1 MNLSG
6 KVAVVTGAANGL
18 GEAVARRFA
27 SEGAKLVLTDIEVS
41 SLNQVA
47 ADIDGVA
54 LSADMSVEA
63 NVQAVAELAMKT
75 HGRIDVWISNAGM
88 NGPRQP
94 GNLQD
99 NELWDSMWRL
109 HVMSHVYAARAVLP
123 DMLARGDGYLL
134 ATSSSIA
141 LATAIEKVAYSVTK
155 HGLVALCEWL
165 AATYRPKGIKVSCMC
180 PGAIRTR
187 IFLTNNFP
195 EDSFAMR
202 SSLSPEQAAEL
213 VIRGIESEKF
223 LLLTH
228 PENADA
234 LAEKA
239 TDYDR
244 WIESIAPTY
253 PA

>member
-1 MNLSG
+1 MNLAG

-27 SEGAKLVLTDIEVS
+27 AEGAKLVLTDIEVS

-47 ADIDGVA
+47 VDIGGVA
-54 LSADMSVEA
+54 LSADMSLEA

-75 HGRIDVWISNAGM
+75 HGRIDLWMSNAGM

-109 HVMSHVYAARAVLP
+109 HVMSHVYAARAVVP
-123 DMLARGDGYLL
+123 GMVARGDGYLL

-141 LATAIEKVAYSVTK
+141 LATQIEKVAYAVTK
-155 HGLVALCEWL
+155 HGLLALCEWL
-165 AATYRPKGIKVSCMC
+165 AATYRPQGVRVSCLC
-180 PGAIRTR
+180 PGSIRTR
-187 IFLTNNFP
+187 IFLSNNFP

-202 SSLSPEQAAEL
+202 SSLSPEQAAEF
-213 VIRGIESEKF
+213 VVRGIESEEF
-223 LLLTH
+223 LILTH
-228 PENADA
+228 AENAA
-234 LAEKA
+234 PLSEKA
-239 TDYDR
+239 VDYDHWLEVTSR
-244 WIESIAPTY
+244 P
-253 PA
+253 